1 MGENPLFLEGE
12 RDPWPISDVPS
23 HLWDRRK
30 KEAVF
35 LLSLANLEMFPSPS
49 PCSVLPA
56 SPSVSAESLQFKA
69 LDPAYS
75 MFHPPRCKSAP
86 WGTAAPPPHPLL
98 FHPRWTK
105 FNVTSRLRSN
115 MATFSPND
123 DLLLLSFPY
132 LTCVPLTT
140 PVIRPRPPV
149 LSELP
154 EGAGVT
160 QPPSSIPRPPSSIP
174 SRAERMW

>member
-1 MGENPLFLEGE
+1 MTFLPTCGTG
-12 RDPWPISDVPS
+12 
-23 HLWDRRK
+23 RRK
-30 KEAVF
+30 KLSFCSHSLTLKCF
-35 LLSLANLEMFPSPS
+35 LLPPLALSSQLLPLSPLSLSSSRPST
-49 PCSVLPA
+49 LP
-56 SPSVSAESLQFKA
+56 
-69 LDPAYS
+69 YS

-98 FHPRWTK
+98 FHLRWTK

-115 MATFSPND
+115 MATVSPND

-174 SRAERMW
+174 PRAERMW